1 MNTSITKELGSES
14 ENVEEM
20 IEVDDWGWI
29 REGFYRGWKVLFD
42 FNISNENNETEH
54 FELKNV
60 KIPKGIILE
69 IYADSNN
76 DSIFDAN
83 DTLLGFDRDLDGEW
97 DSVQGFDTNQNN
109 LPEIAIEPKANT
121 TFFVFLRADYNL
133 HFYAKFQK
141 VIEPLSDGTL
151 TYSKKTIYDTSLM
164 RVFVVPKK
172 DIETNNGDITF
183 TKMDSGSS
191 TFYYGEWKGSENSE
205 IQINL
210 RGEAPGQKTS
220 TQDNQNEIITFL
232 FVIILVIILIG
243 VMAFRRKQEKTKLE
257 RSKNIDKS
265 RTGIK
270 KSRTI
275 RESQDIASEES
286 KPKVSRVEYQR
297 LLKKR
302 KKLRSMLR
310 RIKAKEFEDDTE
322 KEIELELASELEV
335 KLKKVESELKKKKVI
350 LNKQK
355 TGKTKAL
362 KRLEEDYKAGSLDK
376 EIYIELKKKYMG
388 K

>member
-1 MNTSITKELGSES
+1 
-14 ENVEEM
+14 M

-172 DIETNNGDITF
+172 DIETNNGDISF

-191 TFYYGEWKGSENSE
+191 IFYYGEWDGSENSE

-257 RSKNIDKS
+257 RSKNIEKS
-265 RTGIK
+265 HTGIK
-270 KSRTI
+270 KPRTI
-275 RESQDIASEES
+275 RESQDMASKAS
-286 KPKVSRVEYQR
+286 KQKVSRVEYQR

-302 KKLRSMLR
+302 KKLRSMLN